1 MTIDPDLALRFERG
15 ETDREET
22 LAVLRA
28 VLALEPEAPDAGQE
42 PPDDDAAPPPAAY
55 EEALE
60 RAFAAAPA
68 LTQRDRDGRRRAADL
83 LDRLLALP
91 EGERESAVEGEP
103 DYRSWAL
110 ADLLRERSFAAGTE
124 DAARSR
130 HLARLAV
137 AVAER
142 APEVGGERLRA
153 DLLGAAWA
161 QLGNAERIATDLP
174 AADAALAAALEQLG
188 RGTGDPLPRARA
200 LSFLASLRSDQ
211 SRFDEAVE
219 MARRAGSLYRRAG
232 DVHGYGRTLLQLAT
246 FHSYRDELD
255 LACSLLDEALGHLDP
270 EAEPRLVLIAR
281 HNRVSYLER
290 AGRLDEAATELAAAK
305 GLSESALDRLRLRW
319 LEGRL
324 ELARSG
330 PAGEEIL
337 TEVRREFLGRGLGY
351 EAAQVSLELA
361 VLYAEQG
368 RTADQRRLA
377 EEMVPLFAARGVH
390 PEAQAALALYCDA
403 ARAEAVSASLARE
416 VGDYLDRA
424 QGRPRVAFRR
434 DG

>member
-15 ETDREET
+15 ETAREET
-22 LAVLRA
+22 LTMLRA
-28 VLALEPEAPDAGQE
+28 VLVEE
-42 PPDDDAAPPPAAY
+42 PPDDAAPEPPPAGAY
-55 EEALE
+55 DEALE
-60 RAFAAAPA
+60 RAIAAAPA
-68 LTQRDRDGRRRAADL
+68 LERRDRDERRGASEML
-83 LDRLLALP
+83 EVLLALP
-91 EGERESAVEGEP
+91 EGERESAVESGPE
-103 DYRSWAL
+103 YHSWAL
-110 ADLLRERSFAAGTE
+110 ADLLRQRSFAAGTE

-153 DLLGAAWA
+153 DLMAAAWA
-161 QLGNAERIATDLP
+161 QLGNAERVATDLP
-174 AADAALAAALEQLG
+174 AADAALATALDHLG

-219 MARRAGSLYRRAG
+219 LARRAASLYGRAG
-232 DVHGYGRTLLQLAT
+232 DDHGYGRTLLKLAT
-246 FHSYRDELD
+246 FHAYRHELD
-255 LACSLLDEALGHLDP
+255 LACGRLDEALVHLDAA
-270 EAEPRLVLIAR
+270 AEPRLVLLAR
-281 HNRVSYLER
+281 HNRASYLER
-290 AGRLDEAATELAAAK
+290 AGRLEEAAAELAAARP
-305 GLSESALDRLRLRW
+305 LAEAALDRLRLRW

-324 ELARSG
+324 ELARSSAA
-330 PAGEEIL
+330 AGEEVL
-337 TEVRREFLGRGLGY
+337 AEVRAGFLEAGLGY

-390 PEAQAALALYCDA
+390 PEARAALALYCDA
-403 ARAEAVSASLARE
+403 ALAEAVSARLARE

-434 DG
+434 SG

>member
-28 VLALEPEAPDAGQE
+28 VLVEE
-42 PPDDDAAPPPAAY
+42 PPDDAAPEPPPAGAY

-60 RAFAAAPA
+60 RAIAAAPA
-68 LTQRDRDGRRRAADL
+68 LERRDRDERRGASEM
-83 LDRLLALP
+83 LDVLLALP
-91 EGERESAVEGEP
+91 EGERESAVESRPEFHA
-103 DYRSWAL
+103 WAL
-110 ADLLRERSFAAGTE
+110 ADLLRQRSFAAGTE

-161 QLGNAERIATDLP
+161 QLGNAERVATDLP
-174 AADAALAAALEQLG
+174 AAAAALAAALDHLA

-232 DVHGYGRTLLQLAT
+232 DDHGYGRTLLKLAT
-246 FHSYRDELD
+246 FHAYRDELD
-255 LACSLLDEALGHLDP
+255 LACGRLDEALGHLDP
-270 EAEPRLVLIAR
+270 EAEPRLVLLAR
-281 HNRVSYLER
+281 HNRASYLER
-290 AGRLDEAATELAAAK
+290 AGRLDEAATELAAARP
-305 GLSESALDRLRLRW
+305 LAEAALDRLRLRW

-330 PAGEEIL
+330 AAVGEKILAEARAGFIEA
-337 TEVRREFLGRGLGY
+337 GLGY

-390 PEAQAALALYCDA
+390 PEARAALVLYCDA
-403 ARAEAVSASLARE
+403 ARAEAVSARLARE

-424 QGRPRVAFRR
+424 HGRPRLAFRH
-434 DG
+434 GG